1 MQCKSIG
8 LWLGCAAVLAPL
20 AFLLAGCEVD
30 SASRKIEIHPDS
42 ATIIYGQSLTLSAVN
57 GYFYDWSLSDNT
69 MGTLNARR
77 GQQVVYTSM
86 TDPATPV
93 VQTITVTS
101 TFSDNT
107 DTTTGSGSNAP
118 VVHTAEAYITH
129 INSSN
134 NPWTSQ

>member
-8 LWLGCAAVLAPL
+8 LWLGCLAVLAPI

-42 ATIIYGQSLTLSAVN
+42 ATIKYGQALTLSALN
-57 GYFYDWSLSDNT
+57 GYVYDWSLSDNT
-69 MGTLNARR
+69 MGTLNTRR
-77 GQQVVYTSM
+77 GQQVIYTSM
-86 TDPATPV
+86 TDPVTPV

-101 TFSDNT
+101 TFSDNS
-107 DTTTGSGSNAP
+107 DTNGTGSNAP
-118 VVHTAEAYITH
+118 VVHSAEAYITH